1 MGKKMNL
8 APVVAHSSD
17 ASPLA
22 NVHRISARVASGCN
36 CPLSTQVLKSYLLT
50 PSLIRFVLNQEDTMA
65 QTVKLSDELV
75 EDAKRIAAVEH
86 RSVPRQIEFY
96 FRMALIAEENPDLSF
111 SLIREIMKADAED
124 AVEEYTFG

>member
-1 MGKKMNL
+1 MESK
-8 APVVAHSSD
+8 D
-17 ASPLA
+17 
-22 NVHRISARVASGCN
+22 
-36 CPLSTQVLKSYLLT
+36 STQVAKSYLLT
-50 PSLIRFVLNQEDTMA
+50 PLLISSFQSKEAHMA

-111 SLIREIMKADAED
+111 SLIREIMKSDAEE
-124 AVEEYTFG
+124 ATEEYTFG

>member
-1 MGKKMNL
+1 ME
-8 APVVAHSSD
+8 AAV
-17 ASPLA
+17 
-22 NVHRISARVASGCN
+22 
-36 CPLSTQVLKSYLLT
+36 
-50 PSLIRFVLNQEDTMA
+50 A

-111 SLIREIMKADAED
+111 SLIREIMKADAEE
-124 AVEEYTFG
+124 ATEEYTFGWWKLAMALSSLVL